1 MPFIISSFIYDAMYK
16 GESKA
21 SPVQSFLPKGNS
33 TSSLY
38 SVKEIN
44 TAHTFCFAIVLPC
57 LKSELLNVLALETF
71 LHFCC
76 NCASPKNKHRLL
88 TFSKLASESQAAE
101 DTPLDALARQ

>member
-1 MPFIISSFIYDAMYK
+1 MYK
-16 GESKA
+16 GESNA

-38 SVKEIN
+38 AVKEIN

-57 LKSELLNVLALETF
+57 LKSELLNILALETF
-71 LHFCC
+71 SHFCC